1 MLQLPMENPAEAE
14 DRNPHTFSQVVFT
27 DTPYSYP
34 PSIPGI
40 TCCYTLTA
48 AFQPNPRDW
57 VGIFKVGWSS
67 TKDYHTF
74 VWVEPSLDVVGQESA
89 NRQAYFKEYYL
100 PKDEVEFYQFCYVNS
115 TGKVRGASTPFC
127 FRSPEEQSME
137 GSVDDDLLVITTQE
151 QLEKGVQEKSNL
163 QKKLDQIRKENK
175 TLENDLQ
182 KEQQEAASLK
192 EQNDQKEKEMSQLV
206 KQMDQ
211 IKGENDN
218 LLSTL
223 QQQVKETGNTKE
235 MLTQMT
241 KQMETQQHEAAV
253 QKGRSQSLSLDGE
266 SKQNE
271 KYNRAVI
278 KINQM
283 KEEREELN
291 RKINDQSAEISTLE
305 SQLRGT
311 QRELLKLKDN
321 DQLLQVDLQSN
332 EKEKQRLSVELQKL
346 QSLTHNM
353 DDLKR
358 ENQELHKRLSQQE
371 TLQNC
376 PEDDLREKCQTLA
389 TQLQE
394 VQLQLVSKT
403 EEAKKSVRQSEFL
416 EKDLLEVREQS
427 EKIIKS
433 LDKEQRKSN
442 KIELQLA
449 DAHAAIADI
458 EGIVEDKEDMIM
470 LLRHEKE
477 GLHKENQSLNNDI
490 DGLRRVY
497 DEHHSVPPADLP
509 SRQPEAPPRAASAS
523 PTDNW
528 QPQQDTP
535 EVHVYDTIENAY
547 SFPPGRAEDTEQEV
561 LVCRHCQESFPGITQ
576 HELEQHERSH
586 RLCPYCTLIC
596 DNMEQAEFEDHVYG
610 HEL

>member
-1 MLQLPMENPAEAE
+1 MENPAEAE

-48 AFQPNPRDW
+48 AFQPNTRDW

-67 TKDYHTF
+67 TRDYHTF

-100 PKDEVEFYQFCYVNS
+100 PKDEVEFYQFCYVDS
-115 TGKVRGASTPFC
+115 TAKVRGASTPFC

-137 GSVDDDLLVITTQE
+137 GMDDDLLVITTQE
-151 QLEKGVQEKSNL
+151 HLEKSVQEKSNL
-163 QKKLDQIRKENK
+163 QKELDQIRKENK
-175 TLENDLQ
+175 TLKNDLQ

-218 LLSTL
+218 LQSTL
-223 QQQVKETGNTKE
+223 QQQVKETDNAKE

-241 KQMETQQHEAAV
+241 KQMETQQHEATV
-253 QKGRSQSLSLDGE
+253 QKGLSLDGE

-305 SQLRGT
+305 SKLRGT
-311 QRELLKLKDN
+311 QRELLKLKDT
-321 DQLLQVDLQSN
+321 DQLLQVDLQSS
-332 EKEKQRLSVELQKL
+332 EKEKERLSVELQKR

-358 ENQELHKRLSQQE
+358 QNQELHKRLSQQE

-376 PEDDLREKCQTLA
+376 PEDNLREKCQTLA

-394 VQLQLVSKT
+394 VQLQLVSER

-416 EKDLLEVREQS
+416 EKDLLDVREQS

-433 LDKEQRKSN
+433 LEKEQRKNN

-449 DAHAAIADI
+449 NAHAAIADI
-458 EGIVEDKEDMIM
+458 EGIVEDKEDMIL

-477 GLHKENQSLNNDI
+477 ELHKENQSLNNDI
-490 DGLRRVY
+490 DGLHRVY
-497 DEHHSVPPADLP
+497 DELHSVPPADLP
-509 SRQPEAPPRAASAS
+509 SRQPETPPHAASAS

-528 QPQQDTP
+528 QPQEDTP

-547 SFPPGRAEDTEQEV
+547 TGSAEDTEQEV
-561 LVCRHCQESFPGITQ
+561 LVCRYCQESFPDITQ
-576 HELEQHERSH
+576 HELEQHEQSH
-586 RLCPYCTLIC
+586 RFCPYCTLIC
-596 DNMEQAEFEDHVYG
+596 DNMEQALYEDHVYG

>member
-1 MLQLPMENPAEAE
+1 MENPAEAE
-14 DRNPHTFSQVVFT
+14 GRNPHTFSQVVFT

-74 VWVEPSLDVVGQESA
+74 VWVEPSLDVVGKESA

-115 TGKVRGASTPFC
+115 TGNVRGASTPFC
-127 FRSPEEQSME
+127 FRSPEEQNME

-151 QLEKGVQEKSNL
+151 QLEKGVQETSNL
-163 QKKLDQIRKENK
+163 QKELDQIRKENK
-175 TLENDLQ
+175 TLQNDLQ

-211 IKGENDN
+211 IKGEKDN
-218 LLSTL
+218 LQSTL
-223 QQQVKETGNTKE
+223 QQQGKETDNAKE

-241 KQMETQQHEAAV
+241 KQMETQQHEAAA

-321 DQLLQVDLQSN
+321 DQLLQVDLQSS
-332 EKEKQRLSVELQKL
+332 EKEKERLSVELQKL
-346 QSLTHNM
+346 QSLTHNT

-376 PEDDLREKCQTLA
+376 PEDDLREKCRTLA

-394 VQLQLVSKT
+394 VQLQLVSER
-403 EEAKKSVRQSEFL
+403 EEANKSVRQSEFL
-416 EKDLLEVREQS
+416 EKDLLEVNEQS

-433 LDKEQRKSN
+433 LEKEQRKSN
-442 KIELQLA
+442 KTELQLA

-458 EGIVEDKEDMIM
+458 EGIVEDKEDMIT

-477 GLHKENQSLNNDI
+477 ALHKENQSLNNDI

-509 SRQPEAPPRAASAS
+509 SRQPETPPRPASAS

-547 SFPPGRAEDTEQEV
+547 SFPPASAEDMEQEQM
-561 LVCRHCQESFPGITQ
+561 LVCRYCQESFPGITQ

-596 DNMEQAEFEDHVYG
+596 DNMEQAMYEDHVYG